1 MIAAMLV
8 AGAAAVAGAPEPV
21 AMVIVTQDS
30 TSLRAAASD
39 AAAQQA
45 QLWQGDV
52 LEVRGRRLDHLQV
65 WDHRRERA
73 GYVRMG
79 QVQPLNLQPQG
90 AAQTLAVLRFLR
102 DQPGMEALGIG
113 YLAAYLKAAP
123 AQALDAEPF
132 DMLGSM
138 AERLAR
144 QASQRNA
151 SPATTAHLDVA
162 AQYGVRFN
170 SLEREG
176 AVQLCYDGSAFQQ
189 VLQRPSTP
197 EQRARAVLAL
207 TRHDCLPA
215 GLRPSERQETRLQH
229 AQLLDRVGGADLAA
243 LPPTLQNRL
252 HLRRAGVWAALAFEQ
267 ARRADPAR
275 AAAERSVNE
284 LAAVDKT
291 QLSDGDLA
299 EANEAALRVSATRWA
314 AESTTPR
321 MNALQAGLHVSLR
334 SGEPGQTCVELRR
347 DAQREPLAQRCTFGV
362 VWAASAQPEPAGR
375 ALALAVQTLE
385 GWRELW
391 IFRRQAEGWTVDV
404 LPPAAADPE
413 LGTLEFAGWVPG
425 AGKLLLSREAR
436 VDGRYRRSFEVML
449 LDTLAVDKRASD
461 PALLVLFGKWQDPA
475 WKRATVS
482 LR

>member
-1 MIAAMLV
+1 MIGAMLV
-8 AGAAAVAGAPEPV
+8 AGAAAAAGVPGPV
-21 AMVIVTQDS
+21 TMAIVTQDN
-30 TSLRAAASD
+30 TTLRAAASD
-39 AAAQQA
+39 GAAQQA

-52 LEVRGRRLDHLQV
+52 LEVRCRRLDHLQV

-73 GYVRMG
+73 GYVRIS
-79 QVQPLNLQPQG
+79 QVLPLNLQPQG

-113 YLAAYLKAAP
+113 YVAAYLKAAP
-123 AQALDAEPF
+123 AQAIDAEPF

-144 QASQRNA
+144 RASQRGA
-151 SPATTAHLDVA
+151 SATTTAHLDVA

-170 SLEREG
+170 NLERDG

-189 VLQRPSTP
+189 VLELPSTP

-207 TRHDCLPA
+207 TRHDCLSPT
-215 GLRPSERQETRLQH
+215 LRPGERQEARLQH
-229 AQLLDRVGGADLAA
+229 TQWLDRVSGADFAA

-252 HLRRAGVWAALAFEQ
+252 HLRRAGVWAAVAFEQ
-267 ARRADPAR
+267 ARRAGPAR
-275 AAAERSVNE
+275 AAAERAVNE

-291 QLSDGDLA
+291 QLSDDDQA
-299 EANEAALRVSATRWA
+299 DANEAALRVSATRWA
-314 AESTTPR
+314 AETTLPR
-321 MNALQAGLHVSLR
+321 QAGLHVSLR
-334 SGEPGQTCVELRR
+334 AGEPGQTCVELRQ
-347 DAQREPLAQRCTFGV
+347 DTQRAPLAERCTFGV

-391 IFRRQAEGWTVDV
+391 VFRRQVEGWTVDV
-404 LPPAAADPE
+404 LPPAASAPD

-436 VDGRYRRSFEVML
+436 VEGRYRKSFEVML

-475 WKRATVS
+475 WKRVTVS

>member
-1 MIAAMLV
+1 MIGALV
-8 AGAAAVAGAPEPV
+8 AAGAAAAIGGAAPAPM
-21 AMVIVTQDS
+21 AIVTQDH
-30 TSLRAAASD
+30 TALRAAASD
-39 AAAQQA
+39 SAALQA

-73 GYVRMG
+73 GYVRIS
-79 QVQPLNLQPQG
+79 QVQALNLQPQA

-113 YLAAYLKAAP
+113 YVAAYLKAAP
-123 AQALDAEPF
+123 VQAIDAEPF

-144 QASQRNA
+144 RASQRGA
-151 SPATTAHLDVA
+151 SAATTAHLDVA

-170 SLEREG
+170 SLERDG
-176 AVQLCYDGSAFQQ
+176 PVQLCYDGSAFQQ
-189 VLQRPSTP
+189 VLKLPSTP
-197 EQRARAVLAL
+197 EQRTRAVLAL
-207 TRHDCLPA
+207 SRHDCLPPS
-215 GLRPSERQETRLQH
+215 LRPSERQELRLQH
-229 AQLLDRVGGADLAA
+229 TQLLDRVNSADLAA

-252 HLRRAGVWAALAFEQ
+252 HLRRAGVWAAVAFEQ
-267 ARRADPAR
+267 ARRAEPAR
-275 AAAERSVNE
+275 AAAERAVNE

-291 QLSDGDLA
+291 QLSDDDQA
-299 EANEAALRVSATRWA
+299 DAHEAALRVSATRWA
-314 AESTTPR
+314 AEATLPR
-321 MNALQAGLHVSLR
+321 TAGLHVSLR
-334 SGEPGQTCVELRR
+334 TGEPGQTCVELRQ
-347 DAQREPLAQRCTFGV
+347 DAQRTALAERCTYGV
-362 VWAASAQPEPAGR
+362 VWPASAQAEPAGR

-391 IFRRQAEGWTVDV
+391 LFRRQADGWAVDV
-404 LPPAAADPE
+404 LPPAATEPE

-436 VDGRYRRSFEVML
+436 VDGRYRKSFEVML

-475 WKRATVS
+475 WKRVTVS